1 MPMRNNNIEAVSK
14 TRSPFDRQRVKDSLS
29 FFKLQTRSPVDRRRV
44 KERRSFLKQEGL
56 AHNPERRAN
65 MIGRRMI
72 GDRRGMLSRYYKYF
86 VGKSALIFKRTPFG
100 K

>member
-1 MPMRNNNIEAVSK
+1 MRNNNVETISK
-14 TRSPFDRQRVKDSLS
+14 TRSPSDRQRVKDSLS

-44 KERRSFLKQEGL
+44 KDRRLSLNHEYL
-56 AHNPERRAN
+56 DHNPERRAN

-86 VGKSALIFKRTPFG
+86 VGKSALIFKRMPFG

>member
-1 MPMRNNNIEAVSK
+1 MGDNNVEVIIK
-14 TRSPFDRQRVKDSLS
+14 TRSPVDRQRVKDSLS

-44 KERRSFLKQEGL
+44 KDRRSFLKQEGL

-65 MIGRRMI
+65 MIGHRII
-72 GDRRGMLSRYYKYF
+72 GDRRGLLSRYYEDF
-86 VGKSALIFKRTPFG
+86 FEKSSLIFKRKPSA

>member
-1 MPMRNNNIEAVSK
+1 MANNNAKVIIK
-14 TRSPFDRQRVKDSLS
+14 TRSPVDRQMVKDSLS

-44 KERRSFLKQEGL
+44 KDRRSFLKKEGL

>member
-1 MPMRNNNIEAVSK
+1 MANNKAEGICKA
-14 TRSPFDRQRVKDSLS
+14 RSPVERQRVKDSLS

-44 KERRSFLKQEGL
+44 KDRRSFLKQEGL

-72 GDRRGMLSRYYKYF
+72 GDRREMLSRYYKYF
-86 VGKSALIFKRTPFG
+86 VEKSALIFKRMPFG

>member
-1 MPMRNNNIEAVSK
+1 MGNNNVEAISK

-29 FFKLQTRSPVDRRRV
+29 FFKLQTRLPVDRRRV
-44 KERRSFLKQEGL
+44 KDRRSSLKKEGL
-56 AHNPERRAN
+56 DHYPERRVN
-65 MIGRRMI
+65 MIKRRRL
-72 GDRRGMLSRYYKYF
+72 GDRRGILSRYYKYF

>member
-1 MPMRNNNIEAVSK
+1 MGNNNVETISN
-14 TRSPFDRQRVKDSLS
+14 TRSSVDRQRVKDSLS
-29 FFKLQTRSPVDRRRV
+29 FFKLQTRSHVDRRRV

-86 VGKSALIFKRTPFG
+86 VGKSTLIFKRTPFG